1 MKQLN
6 VAFDRLRGVM
16 PDVKTIT
23 KEEKDTK
30 VKNPLLNIFRYQK
43 TFMFCKFQICRTL
56 TTKSC
61 RHHINSGDDIASSH
75 QLHLWTAVLACG
87 L

>member
-1 MKQLN
+1 MNKLLMDKSQLN

-30 VKNPLLNIFRYQK
+30 VRNSLLNIFRYQK
-43 TFMFCKFQICRTL
+43 TLQNI
-56 TTKSC
+56 
-61 RHHINSGDDIASSH
+61 D
-75 QLHLWTAVLACG
+75 V
-87 L
+87 

>member
-1 MKQLN
+1 MDKSQLN

-30 VKNPLLNIFRYQK
+30 VES
-43 TFMFCKFQICRTL
+43 QIYLEFSALVIIYVCIYL
-56 TTKSC
+56 
-61 RHHINSGDDIASSH
+61 ISSIS
-75 QLHLWTAVLACG
+75 
-87 L
+87 